1 MRKKITLMDRFRYR
15 FDNIMSR
22 GTGAMIGFLG
32 ILSLLIIVS
41 AGLIFWGLAI
51 TPDETEP
58 MSFAEGLWQGLMRT
72 MDPGTVAGDS
82 GWTFRFIAILITLGG
97 IFILSTLIG
106 ILSSGIETKLE
117 QLRKGKSFVIE
128 KDHTLIL
135 GWSTKVYTIISELI
149 VAGENQKSPRL
160 VILSEKDKVEME
172 DEIRE
177 RIPCMKNMKVIC
189 RTGSPSDL
197 TSLAIVNPHQ
207 AKSIIILSP
216 EEGDPD
222 AQAIKTILAIT
233 NNPDRRKNPY
243 HIIAEIKNFKN
254 MEVAKMVGKD
264 EVELI
269 LADDIFARIMVQTS
283 RQSGLSIVY
292 QELMDFD
299 GDEIYFNEE
308 PKLVGKTFAE
318 SLFAYDKS
326 AVMGIQYKNGHC
338 QVNPPMDYILQEGD
352 KIIAITEDDDT
363 LVISEKKNSLISE
376 ENIVNK
382 VESKKGPE
390 RTLIL
395 GWNNRGPILIRELD
409 QYVEKGSYIKIVSDY
424 DLDIDEIET
433 LNSTLTNISFDFVKA
448 ETTSKE
454 IIDNLDVT
462 SFDNVQVLC
471 YNDRLPQQEA
481 DAITLIIL
489 LHLRRIS
496 AEKNTEIKIV
506 SEMLDIRNRDLA
518 SVTKV
523 NDFIVSDKIIS
534 LMMSQISE
542 NKNLMRVFEDLLR
555 SEGSEIY
562 LKPAENYVKLNSE
575 IDFYTILESAKRKK
589 EIAIGYKIAE
599 FVGDNSQSFGVVV
612 NPDKTKMLNF
622 KPDDKII
629 VLAED

>member
-1 MRKKITLMDRFRYR
+1 MKQRITLMDRFRYK
-15 FDNIMSR
+15 FDNLMSR

-32 ILSLLIIVS
+32 ILSLLIITV
-41 AGLIFWGLAI
+41 AGLIFWYFSIA
-51 TPDETEP
+51 PDNSSP
-58 MSFAEGLWQGLMRT
+58 MSFGEGVWQSLMRT
-72 MDPGTVAGDS
+72 MDAGTIAGDS
-82 GWTFRFIAILITLGG
+82 GWTFRFISIIITLGG

-106 ILSSGIETKLE
+106 ILSSGIEVKLE

-128 KDHTLIL
+128 QNHTLIL
-135 GWSTKVYTIISELI
+135 GWSTKVFTIISELI
-149 VAGENQKSPRL
+149 VAGENQKSPRV

-177 RIPCMKNMKVIC
+177 KIPVMKNMKVIC

-207 AKSIIILSP
+207 AKSIIILTP

-222 AQAIKTILAIT
+222 AQVIKTILAIT
-233 NNPDRRKNPY
+233 NNPNRRKEPY

-254 MEVAKMVGKD
+254 IEVAKMVGKD

-308 PKLVGKTFAE
+308 PKLIGKTFAE
-318 SLFAYDKS
+318 SLFVYKTS
-326 AVMGIQYKNGHC
+326 SVMGIQYANGTC
-338 QVNPPMDYILQEGD
+338 QVNPPMDYIFKEGD
-352 KIIAITEDDDT
+352 KVIAITEDDDT
-363 LVISEKKNSLISE
+363 MIISDKTNFNIYEESIVHIEEQPKQPEK
-376 ENIVNK
+376 
-382 VESKKGPE
+382 
-390 RTLIL
+390 TLII
-395 GWNNRGPILIRELD
+395 GWNNRGPILIKELD
-409 QYVEKGSYIKIVSDY
+409 QYLKNGSYIKIVSDY
-424 DLDIDEIET
+424 EIEQSV
-433 LNSTLTNISFDFVKA
+433 LNTMSSSLKNITIDFIQA

-454 IIDNLDVT
+454 VIDSLDVT

-496 AEKNTEIKIV
+496 SEKNSDIKIV

-523 NDFIVSDKIIS
+523 NDFIISDKIIS

-542 NKNLMRVFEDLLR
+542 NKHLMRVFEDLLR

-562 LKPAENYVKLNSE
+562 LKPAENYINKNTE
-575 IDFYTILESAKRKK
+575 IDFYTVVESAKRRN
-589 EIAIGYKIAE
+589 EIAIGYKIAKLSN
-599 FVGDNSQSFGVVV
+599 DSTQSFGVVV
-612 NPDKTKMLNF
+612 NPDKSLKISF
-622 KPDDKII
+622 DIEDKII

>member
-1 MRKKITLMDRFRYR
+1 MRKRIKLKDRFKYR

-41 AGLIFWGLAI
+41 SGLIFWGLSI
-51 TPDETEP
+51 HPEEGEP
-58 MSFAEGLWQGLMRT
+58 MNFAEGLWQSLMRT
-72 MDPGTVAGDS
+72 MDAGTVAGDS

-106 ILSSGIETKLE
+106 ILSSGIEAKLD

-128 KDHTLIL
+128 QNHTLIL
-135 GWSTKVYTIISELI
+135 GWSTKVFTIISELI
-149 VAGENQKSPRL
+149 VAGENQKSPRI
-160 VILSEKDKVEME
+160 VILSDKDKVEME
-172 DEIRE
+172 DEIRD
-177 RIPCMKNMKVIC
+177 RIPKMKNMKVIC
-189 RTGSPSDL
+189 RSGSPADL
-197 TSLAIVNPHQ
+197 ANLAIVNPHQ

-222 AQAIKTILAIT
+222 AQTIKTILAIT
-233 NNPDRRKNPY
+233 NNPDRRKTPY

-254 MEVAKMVGKD
+254 IEVAKMVGKD

-308 PKLVGKTFAE
+308 PKLIGKTFAD
-318 SLFAYDKS
+318 SLFAYKTS
-326 AVMGIQYKNGHC
+326 SVMGIQNANGIC
-338 QVNPPMDYILQEGD
+338 QVNPPMDYIIKEGD
-352 KIIAITEDDDT
+352 NIIAITEDDDT
-363 LVISEKKNSLISE
+363 LIVSDKINYRISE
-376 ENIVNK
+376 EHIVNNT
-382 VESKKGPE
+382 EPAKGPE
-390 RTLIL
+390 KTLIL
-395 GWNNRGPILIRELD
+395 GWNMRGPVLIRELD
-409 QYVEKGSYIKIVSDY
+409 QYVAKGSYIKIVSDY
-424 DLDIDEIET
+424 DIDLDEM
-433 LNSTLTNISFDFVKA
+433 NIMSSALKNIKLDFVKA
-448 ETTSKE
+448 ETTSKVV
-454 IIDNLDVT
+454 IDNLDVT
-462 SFDNVQVLC
+462 YYDNVQVLC

-523 NDFIVSDKIIS
+523 NDFIISDKIIS

-542 NKNLMRVFEDLLR
+542 NKHLMRVFEDLLR

-562 LKPAENYVKLNSE
+562 LKPAENYIKLNTE
-575 IDFYTILESAKRKK
+575 IDFYTIVESAKRRS
-589 EIAIGYKIAE
+589 EIAIGYKISKLSH
-599 FVGDNSQSFGVVV
+599 DISQTYGIVV
-612 NPDKTKMLNF
+612 NPNKEDKIIFDT
-622 KPDDKII
+622 DDKII

>member
-1 MRKKITLMDRFRYR
+1 
-15 FDNIMSR
+15 MSR

-363 LVISEKKNSLISE
+363 LVISEKKNFIISE

>member
-1 MRKKITLMDRFRYR
+1 
-15 FDNIMSR
+15 MSR